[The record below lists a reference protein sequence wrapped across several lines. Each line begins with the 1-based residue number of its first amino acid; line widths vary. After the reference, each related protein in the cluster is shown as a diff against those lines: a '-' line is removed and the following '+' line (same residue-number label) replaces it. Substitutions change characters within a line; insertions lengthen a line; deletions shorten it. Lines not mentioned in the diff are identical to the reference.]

1 MGVGSPQTLLT
12 WSVSLES
19 WRRQQPSFPD
29 PLPHLS
35 AGVTGP
41 CLTPYHGARIAGSP
55 VTSTVCQGSASPSER
70 MYLLSDGDNN
80 TYSCVI
86 NALDFGARFLIS
98 SATY

>member
-1 MGVGSPQTLLT
+1 MGVGSSQTLHT
-12 WSVSLES
+12 
-19 WRRQQPSFPD
+19 RPSFPD

-41 CLTPYHGARIAGSP
+41 CLTPYHAARIGGSP
-55 VTSTVCQGSASPSER
+55 VTSAACQGSASPSER

-86 NALDFGARFLIS
+86 NALTLEPGS
-98 SATY
+98 